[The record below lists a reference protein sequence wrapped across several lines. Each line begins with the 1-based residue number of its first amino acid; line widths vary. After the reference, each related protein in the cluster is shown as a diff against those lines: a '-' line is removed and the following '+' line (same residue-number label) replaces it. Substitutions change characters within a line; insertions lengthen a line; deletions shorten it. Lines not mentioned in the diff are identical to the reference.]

1 MFRQTI
7 NTIDFSGFEKNVGEE
22 HKLISSTLRKKA
34 AYQTMESLTVNDLG
48 FFPNSN
54 EHPIMF
60 DDIYVNKNQKSEN
73 PKKLSRSTPHQK
85 YKFFY

>member
-22 HKLISSTLRKKA
+22 HKLIASTLRKKA
-34 AYQTMESLTVNDLG
+34 AYQTMESLTVNDLA

-60 DDIYVNKNQKSEN
+60 DDIYVNKNHKSEN
-73 PKKLSRSTPHQK
+73 PKKLPKSTPHQK
-85 YKFFY
+85 